1 MFLILMLKGG
11 SKFRGHGE
19 ERILAKVWLT
29 SRQVCFLQQWRQS
42 SSANRLWDKER
53 ERGRVALSLVNKR
66 VSSQV
71 WGRCS
76 WQSVL
81 SQNTKGGCL
90 TFALCQEPR
99 AGQSA
104 ASSVV
109 RNNFCP
115 GWISFCIQCSVLC
128 GAPYATVL
136 LNSYLRSLI
145 TTHSSIQLTILR
157 TSSWEKN

>member
-1 MFLILMLKGG
+1 MLKGG

-19 ERILAKVWLT
+19 ERILAKVRLT

-53 ERGRVALSLVNKR
+53 EHGQVALSLVNKG

-76 WQSVL
+76 LQSVL
-81 SQNTKGGCL
+81 SQNTKWGCL
-90 TFALCQEPR
+90 TFAVCQEPT
-99 AGQSA
+99 AGQNA
-104 ASSVV
+104 ASSVA

-115 GWISFCIQCSVLC
+115 GWISFSFQCSILYGV
-128 GAPYATVL
+128 PYATVL
-136 LNSYLRSLI
+136 FSSYLRSLI
-145 TTHSSIQLTILR
+145 TNHSSV
-157 TSSWEKN
+157 